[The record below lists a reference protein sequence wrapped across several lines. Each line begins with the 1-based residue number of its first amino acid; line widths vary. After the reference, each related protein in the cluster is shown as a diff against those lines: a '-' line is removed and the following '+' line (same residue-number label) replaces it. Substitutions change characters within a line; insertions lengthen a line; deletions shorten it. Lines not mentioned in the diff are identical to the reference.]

1 MKRKKKNKGVN
12 RILRLV
18 AVFLF
23 LLLTHILINFEGIC
37 HLSNW
42 NSYDTVTAT
51 VTKKTTDLYLLLVPV
66 VEVQYTYGDK
76 EYTERK
82 FFVVQKKFWTFG
94 YRGQSVGDVCK

>member
-42 NSYDTVTAT
+42 NSYEKDNRSVLAFSSCRRGA
-51 VTKKTTDLYLLLVPV
+51 VYLWGQRVYRT
-66 VEVQYTYGDK
+66 EVFRG
-76 EYTERK
+76 TE
-82 FFVVQKKFWTFG
+82 KFWTFG

>member
-1 MKRKKKNKGVN
+1 M
-12 RILRLV
+12 RLV

-51 VTKKTTDLYLLLVPV
+51 VTKKDNRSVLAFSSCRRGAVYLWGQRVYRT
-66 VEVQYTYGDK
+66 EVFRG
-76 EYTERK
+76 TE
-82 FFVVQKKFWTFG
+82 KFWTFG